1 MRRALLSFMLV
12 AGGLYAQATSPLP
25 LDVSIR
31 SGQALGGTAGE
42 YVTLEAAVVNVGTQ
56 PISNVT
62 TYLSLVDVGTHMPVD
77 LEDWSAEKGLF
88 IGTIAA
94 GDTLPLVWK
103 IHLIRSGDYTASV
116 VAEAEGVDRPVISR
130 VTYLK
135 ALPKR
140 NLNPGNVLPVALG
153 EPILLVFGF
162 LLLRFLRTRKLR
174 AGQDGGENPRTRGTS
189 DTSE

>member
-1 MRRALLSFMLV
+1 MRWNRLTVVLV
-12 AGGLYAQATSPLP
+12 AGVLYAQATAPLP

-31 SGQALGGTAGE
+31 SGRTLSGVAGE
-42 YVTLEAAVVNVGTQ
+42 YITLEAEVVNVGTQ
-56 PISNVT
+56 PITNVT
-62 TYLSLVDVGTHMPVD
+62 TYLSLVDVGTRMPVD

-94 GDTLPLVWK
+94 GETLPLVWK

-116 VAEAEGVDRPVISR
+116 VAEAEGVDLPVVSR
-130 VTYLK
+130 LTYLK

-162 LLLRFLRTRKLR
+162 LLLRFWRTRKLR
-174 AGQDGGENPRTRGTS
+174 PGGDRAIS
-189 DTSE
+189 

>member
-1 MRRALLSFMLV
+1 MRRNLLSFVFM
-12 AGGLYAQATSPLP
+12 AGVLYAQVTSPLP

-31 SGQALGGTAGE
+31 SGRALNGVAGE
-42 YVTLEAAVVNVGTQ
+42 YVTLEAEVVNVGTQ
-56 PISNVT
+56 PISSVT

-94 GDTLPLVWK
+94 GETLPLAWK
-103 IHLIRSGDYTASV
+103 IHLIRSGNYTASV
-116 VAEAEGVDRPVISR
+116 VAEAEGADLPVISR

-162 LLLRFLRTRKLR
+162 LLLRFWRTRRLQPDR
-174 AGQDGGENPRTRGTS
+174 DDAIS
-189 DTSE
+189 

>member
-1 MRRALLSFMLV
+1 MRGALLPLVLV
-12 AGGLYAQATSPLP
+12 AGAVYAQPTPPLP
-25 LDVSIR
+25 LDVSIS
-31 SGQALGGTAGE
+31 SGRTLSGVAGE
-42 YVTLEAAVVNVGTQ
+42 YVTLQAEIVNVGTQ
-56 PISNVT
+56 PITNVT
-62 TYLSLVDVGTHMPVD
+62 TYLSLVDVDARMPVD

-94 GDTLPLVWK
+94 GETLPLVWK

-116 VAEAEGVDRPVISR
+116 VEEAEGADLPVISR

-162 LLLRFLRTRKLR
+162 LLLRFWRTGKRR
-174 AGQDGGENPRTRGTS
+174 PGRED
-189 DTSE
+189 

>member
-1 MRRALLSFMLV
+1 MRWSRLTLMLV
-12 AGGLYAQATSPLP
+12 AGALYAQATVPLS
-25 LDVSIR
+25 LDVNIR
-31 SGQALGGTAGE
+31 SERALSGVAGE
-42 YVTLEAAVVNVGTQ
+42 YITLEAEVVNVGTQ

-62 TYLSLVDVGTHMPVD
+62 TYLSLVDVGARMPVD

-94 GDTLPLVWK
+94 GETLPLVWK
-103 IHLIRSGDYTASV
+103 VHLIRSGDYTASV
-116 VAEAEGVDRPVISR
+116 VAEAEGVDLPVISR
-130 VTYLK
+130 LTYLK

-162 LLLRFLRTRKLR
+162 LLLRFWRTRKSQPDR
-174 AGQDGGENPRTRGTS
+174 DDAIS
-189 DTSE
+189 

>member
-1 MRRALLSFMLV
+1 MRRALLPFMLV
-12 AGGLYAQATSPLP
+12 AGALYAQVPSPLP

-31 SGQALGGTAGE
+31 SGHALSGVAGE
-42 YVTLEAAVVNVGTQ
+42 YITLQAEVVNVGTQ
-56 PISNVT
+56 PIINVT
-62 TYLSLVDVGTHMPVD
+62 TYLSLVDVGARMPVD

-94 GDTLPLVWK
+94 GETLPLVWK

-116 VAEAEGVDRPVISR
+116 VAEADGADLPVISR

-153 EPILLVFGF
+153 EPILLVFAF
-162 LLLRFLRTRKLR
+162 LLLRFWRTRKLQSDR
-174 AGQDGGENPRTRGTS
+174 DGGTS
-189 DTSE
+189 

>member
-1 MRRALLSFMLV
+1 MRWILLPFLLM
-12 AGGLYAQATSPLP
+12 AGALYAQTTVPLP
-25 LDVSIR
+25 LDVSIL
-31 SGQALGGTAGE
+31 SGRTLSGVAGE
-42 YVTLEAAVVNVGTQ
+42 YITLEAEVVNVGTQ
-56 PISNVT
+56 PTSSVT
-62 TYLSLVDVGTHMPVD
+62 TYLSLVDVGARMPVD

-94 GDTLPLVWK
+94 GETLPLAWK
-103 IHLIRSGDYTASV
+103 IHLIRSGNYTASV
-116 VAEAEGVDRPVISR
+116 VAEAEGVDLPVISR

-162 LLLRFLRTRKLR
+162 FLLRFWRTRKL
-174 AGQDGGENPRTRGTS
+174 P
-189 DTSE
+189 

>member
-1 MRRALLSFMLV
+1 MRWTVLPFVLV
-12 AGGLYAQATSPLP
+12 AGALYAQVSSPLP
-25 LDVSIR
+25 LDVSIS
-31 SGQALGGTAGE
+31 SGRTLSGIAGE
-42 YVTLEAAVVNVGTQ
+42 YVTLQAEIVNVGTQ
-56 PISNVT
+56 PITSVT

-94 GDTLPLVWK
+94 GDTLPLVWR

-116 VAEAEGVDRPVISR
+116 VAEAEGADLPVISR

-162 LLLRFLRTRKLR
+162 MLLRFWRTRKLQPDR
-174 AGQDGGENPRTRGTS
+174 DGS
-189 DTSE
+189 

>member
-1 MRRALLSFMLV
+1 MRRNLLLPLLV
-12 AGGLYAQATSPLP
+12 TGVLYAQASSPLP

-31 SGQALGGTAGE
+31 SGRALSGVAGD
-42 YVTLEAAVVNVGTQ
+42 YVTLEAEVVNVGTQ
-56 PISNVT
+56 PITSVT
-62 TYLSLVDVGTHMPVD
+62 TYLSLVDVGARMPVD

-94 GDTLPLVWK
+94 GETLPLVWK

-116 VAEAEGVDRPVISR
+116 VAEAEGADLPVISR

-135 ALPKR
+135 ALPKQ

-162 LLLRFLRTRKLR
+162 LLLRFWRTRKLQPDR
-174 AGQDGGENPRTRGTS
+174 DGG
-189 DTSE
+189 

>member
-1 MRRALLSFMLV
+1 MRRNLLPFVLV
-12 AGGLYAQATSPLP
+12 AGMLYAQVNAPLP
-25 LDVSIR
+25 LALNIR
-31 SGQALGGTAGE
+31 SEQALSGIAGE
-42 YVTLEAAVVNVGTQ
+42 YVTLEANVVNIGTQ
-56 PISNVT
+56 SISNVT
-62 TYLSLVDVGTHMPVD
+62 TYLSLVDVGAHMPVD

-94 GDTLPLVWK
+94 GETLPLVWK
-103 IHLIRSGDYTASV
+103 IHLIRAGDYTASV
-116 VAEAEGVDRPVISR
+116 VAEAEDVDLQVISR

-162 LLLRFLRTRKLR
+162 LLLRFWRTRKLR
-174 AGQDGGENPRTRGTS
+174 LERHGAV
-189 DTSE
+189 